1 MRGSTIAA
9 VATCTLLAIT
19 GCANNSEDTPTT
31 ATAAGAANMAG
42 LDKGTAAACTM
53 ASQATHGE
61 NGRDLDLATAKQIVT
76 LGRTSRSTIVTAA
89 TDVLSSAVSQAQA
102 AAGDPNEAVLTA
114 EVGTAI
120 LKLQTACQDTD
131 AVKASITTPST
142 GGEGASAE
150 ATSAIDNKVN

>member
-19 GCANNSEDTPTT
+19 GCANSEEAPTT

-42 LDKGTAAACTM
+42 LDKGTAGACTV
-53 ASQATHGE
+53 AYDATHGQ
-61 NGRDLDLATAKQIVT
+61 NGRDLDLATAKQIVIYGKT
-76 LGRTSRSTIVTAA
+76 AKSTIVTAA
-89 TDVLSSAVSQAQA
+89 TDVLSTVVARAQA
-102 AAGDPNEAVLTA
+102 AAGNPDEDVLTA

-120 LKLQTACQDTD
+120 LKVQTVCQDTD

-150 ATSAIDNKVN
+150 ATSTTDSKVN